1 MKKKLNKKYIFFT
14 LLILSAVSYFFFPQ
28 IIINSS
34 SDSIIE
40 YGFVKEFYKGLD
52 SDGEPTLKQMLE
64 YRRGTTIYSIMKSR
78 DHINFPFLYANEI
91 SSILI
96 GGTIYNLNDSLNKDK
111 SEIKKQIRR
120 GNIEI
125 QHGSEMP
132 LEIKTQDLY
141 FFRIYV
147 NFSDTANFENVY
159 IKKYPWS
166 KKRLYQ

>member
-1 MKKKLNKKYIFFT
+1 MKHIKRKSFFLIIIILMSIYFFSPKIIFLSSKKYIKT
-14 LLILSAVSYFFFPQ
+14 YSYAMLY
-28 IIINSS
+28 INGH
-34 SDSIIE
+34 DQ
-40 YGFVKEFYKGLD
+40 
-52 SDGEPTLKQMLE
+52 DGEPTLKQMLE

-78 DHINFPFLYANEI
+78 DHINFPFLYANKI

-96 GGTIYNLNDSLNKDK
+96 GGTIYNLNDCVNKDK

-125 QHGSEMP
+125 QHESEMP

>member
-1 MKKKLNKKYIFFT
+1 MKHIKRKSFFLIIIILMSIYFFSPKIIFLSSKKYIKT
-14 LLILSAVSYFFFPQ
+14 YSYAMLY
-28 IIINSS
+28 INGH
-34 SDSIIE
+34 DQ
-40 YGFVKEFYKGLD
+40 
-52 SDGEPTLKQMLE
+52 DGEPTLKQMLE

-96 GGTIYNLNDSLNKDK
+96 GGTIYNLNDCVNKDK

-125 QHGSEMP
+125 QHESEMP
-132 LEIKTQDLY
+132 L
-141 FFRIYV
+141 
-147 NFSDTANFENVY
+147 DTANFENVY